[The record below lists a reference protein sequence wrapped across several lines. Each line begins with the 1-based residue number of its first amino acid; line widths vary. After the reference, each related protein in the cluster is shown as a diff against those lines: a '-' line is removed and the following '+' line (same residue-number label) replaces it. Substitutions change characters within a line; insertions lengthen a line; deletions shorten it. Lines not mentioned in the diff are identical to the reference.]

1 MLSTKYL
8 VFKERPAIK
17 LIEWYVEPYTIEEVV
32 LTNVVKLRL
41 PALMRIHPVVKV
53 SRVVRYKRLI
63 KRQKVEELKPIE
75 IDREEK
81 RKVEKILNKRMI
93 WGSVKYLVR

>member
-1 MLSTKYL
+1 
-8 VFKERPAIK
+8 
-17 LIEWYVEPYTIEEVV
+17 
-32 LTNVVKLRL
+32 
-41 PALMRIHPVVKV
+41 MRIHPVVKV

-93 WGSVKYLVR
+93 